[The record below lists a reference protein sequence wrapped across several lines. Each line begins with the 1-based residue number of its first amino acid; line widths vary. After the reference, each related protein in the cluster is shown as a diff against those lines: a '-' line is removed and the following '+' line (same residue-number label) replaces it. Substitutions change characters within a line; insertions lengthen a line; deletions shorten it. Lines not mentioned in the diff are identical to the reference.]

1 MAEKEQK
8 MIADE
13 MSETIIETAER
24 LVTSKGAHN
33 VTVRKILQE
42 LGITNR
48 VFYNRFHNIGEVLE
62 IVYKK
67 IILEIRE
74 SADISFDP
82 KQDFFE
88 QVISIV
94 EKTLMLSYELKR
106 EFYQFV
112 FENDS
117 VLEEN
122 FDWWTNEIERIIDY
136 AKTIGYVKKDIDS
149 KIMSYSVWC
158 FVKGFNADAVARNLP
173 KEKAAEYFRYSMA
186 FLIEGMKA

>member
-1 MAEKEQK
+1 VAEKEHK
-8 MIADE
+8 LISDE
-13 MSETIIETAER
+13 MSEKIIETAER

-48 VFYNRFHNIGEVLE
+48 VFYNRFHNIGDVLE
-62 IVYKK
+62 IVYRR

-74 SADISFDP
+74 SAVISFEP
-82 KQDFFE
+82 ERDFFE
-88 QVISIV
+88 QVILII

-122 FDWWTNEIERIIDY
+122 FDWWTKEIEKIIDY
-136 AKTIGYVKKDIDS
+136 AKSIGYVKKDINS
-149 KIMSYSVWC
+149 KIMSYSIWC

-173 KEKAAEYFRYSMA
+173 KEEAAEYFRYSMG